1 MSHLRWSTI
10 DKNSKQALQTSQEN
24 HINILRKTHSWCQQ
38 VKLNSATQTPN
49 TKQCWPTWYHNNI
62 WERYS
67 YQLKKTR
74 KNNGWKWTKTLNFP
88 QTFSPS
94 LQCLKHILFTYLIYD
109 YINFIWPNQKQ
120 LIKSGTYW
128 IQLAKT
134 SKNWL
139 KINKT
144 LNFWLTFSPP
154 HQFFK

>member
-24 HINILRKTHSWCQQ
+24 YINILRKTHSWCQQ

-67 YQLKKTR
+67 YQLKTSE
-74 KNNGWKWTKTLNFP
+74 KW
-88 QTFSPS
+88 
-94 LQCLKHILFTYLIYD
+94 LKMDQNSQSSTDLFTITPIKKYIVFTYFIYH
-109 YINFIWPNQKQ
+109 YINLTWPNQKQ

-144 LNFWLTFSPP
+144 LNFWLTF
-154 HQFFK
+154 